1 MASAYGA
8 ARRDTSD
15 SANFD
20 DTLTKIASS
29 SGKSRVEAAR
39 VLHVIDSF
47 DLGGAQTA
55 LRDLIGATDRTRF
68 APEVAAMHGR
78 GVFYEDFRA
87 LGIPVHSL
95 SLRKWLPLYVP
106 ALAALILRRRPHIVH
121 CHLFGSNWI
130 AKPLAALLGVPVRI
144 SHDQCNDALRY
155 ESRAAR
161 WFDAL
166 TNRLSTHICAVSR
179 STRDFL
185 VQREGLP
192 PERVSVV
199 YNGVDLERFDPE
211 RANTKRD
218 PAHPLI
224 AGVGRL
230 HPQKDFGLFLE
241 VAARLVARHPAI
253 RFIIAGDGPETAML
267 QTKARALGLAERV
280 RFAGHISDMREIY
293 AAADALLL
301 TSRYEGTP
309 LTVLEAMAMRVPVVA
324 SRLDGIA
331 EVITDGE
338 DGFLVGQGDVD
349 GFADRVTRL
358 LADSQLRHRIADA
371 ARRRVETTFSAAAM
385 AAQVEAIYA
394 RCLDA

>member
-1 MASAYGA
+1 MSA
-8 ARRDTSD
+8 TQ
-15 SANFD
+15 
-20 DTLTKIASS
+20 
-29 SGKSRVEAAR
+29 

-55 LRDLIGATDRTRF
+55 LRHLIAATDRMRF

-87 LGIPVHSL
+87 LGVPVHSL
-95 SLRKWLPLYVP
+95 SPRRWLPFYLP

-161 WFDAL
+161 RLDTL
-166 TNRLSTHICAVSR
+166 TNRLSTHVCAVSR

-185 VQREGLP
+185 LTHEGLP

-199 YNGVDLERFDPE
+199 CNGVDLERFDGATIGA
-211 RANTKRD
+211 RRDAAN
-218 PAHPLI
+218 PLVV
-224 AGVGRL
+224 GVGRL
-230 HPQKDFGLFLE
+230 HPQKDFHTFLDA
-241 VAARLVARHPAI
+241 AARIAERVPAV
-253 RFIIAGDGPETAML
+253 RFVIAGDGPERSAL
-267 QTKARALGLAERV
+267 REYAKALGLAERV
-280 RFAGHISDMREIY
+280 RFAGHVEKMSELY

-324 SRLDGIA
+324 SRLDGIEEA
-331 EVITDGE
+331 IADGE
-338 DGFLVGQGDVD
+338 DGLLVAPGDVE
-349 GFADRVTRL
+349 GFGERVAAL
-358 LADSQLRHRIADA
+358 LADGAMRRRLTEA
-371 ARRRVETTFSAAAM
+371 ARKKIEASFSSRAM
-385 AAQVEAIYA
+385 AAQVEAIYE
-394 RCLDA
+394 RCLRQGAGAPSPRG

>member
-1 MASAYGA
+1 M
-8 ARRDTSD
+8 TP
-15 SANFD
+15 
-20 DTLTKIASS
+20 
-29 SGKSRVEAAR
+29 VR

-55 LRDLIGATDRTRF
+55 LRHLIRATDRTRYE
-68 APEVAAMHGR
+68 PEVAAMHGR

-87 LGIPVHSL
+87 LGVPVHSL
-95 SLRKWLPLYVP
+95 SPWKWLPLYVP
-106 ALAALILRRRPHIVH
+106 ALAALIARRRPHIVH

-161 WFDAL
+161 WLD
-166 TNRLSTHICAVSR
+166 TVMNRLSTHVCAVSH

-185 VQREGLP
+185 LQHEGLA

-199 YNGVDLERFDPE
+199 CNGVDLERFDPGTVPS
-211 RANTKRD
+211 RRD
-218 PAHPLI
+218 AAQPLI

-230 HPQKDFGLFLE
+230 HPQKDFSLFLE
-241 VAARLVARHPAI
+241 VAARLAHGNPAL
-253 RFIIAGDGPETAML
+253 RFVIAGEGPEAAML
-267 QTKARALGLAERV
+267 RAKAQALGIAERV
-280 RFAGHISDMREIY
+280 RFAGHVADMREIY
-293 AAADALLL
+293 AAADMLLL

-331 EVITDGE
+331 EALTDGE
-338 DGFLVGQGDVD
+338 DGFLVAPGDVD
-349 GFADRVTRL
+349 GFAERVGAL
-358 LADSQLRHRIADA
+358 VEDGALRRRMADA
-371 ARRRVETTFSAAAM
+371 ARRKVEAGFSSRAM
-385 AAQVEAIYA
+385 AAAVEDIYA
-394 RCLDA
+394 RCLGGR